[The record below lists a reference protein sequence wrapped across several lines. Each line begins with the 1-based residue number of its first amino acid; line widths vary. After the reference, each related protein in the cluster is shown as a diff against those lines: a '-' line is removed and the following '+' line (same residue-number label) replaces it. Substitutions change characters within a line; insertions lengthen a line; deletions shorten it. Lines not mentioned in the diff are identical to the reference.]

1 MQPIDPGI
9 RKLAQV
15 ALVCRDIHA
24 AIARWSAVLGVPPP
38 APITTEPGLQ
48 RSMTFRGVPSDAR
61 CHLAFFD
68 LGGVQLELI
77 QPLGGESS
85 WQEGLDRNGEGFH
98 HLGFWVEDVD
108 RAKAGLAAQGA
119 PELHAGK
126 FQGGGYVYVES
137 APSLGVTLELLYREP
152 KPASAGSAG

>member
-1 MQPIDPGI
+1 MTPIDPGI

-24 AIARWSAVLGVPPP
+24 AVARWSAVLGVPPP
-38 APITTEPGLQ
+38 KVLTTDPG
-48 RSMTFRGVPSDAR
+48 SKCAMVFRGRPSDAQ

-77 QPLGGESS
+77 QPLGGDSS

-98 HLGFWVEDVD
+98 HLGFQVENVEQ
-108 RAKAGLAAQGA
+108 AKAKLAEQGA
-119 PELHAGK
+119 PELHSGT
-126 FQGGGYVYVES
+126 FTGGGYVYVES
-137 APSLGVTLELLYREP
+137 APSLGVTLELLYRR
-152 KPASAGSAG
+152 

>member
-1 MQPIDPGI
+1 MTPVDPGI

-15 ALVCRDIHA
+15 AIVCRDIHA

-38 APITTEPGLQ
+38 KPITTDPGSQ
-48 RSMTFRGVPSDAR
+48 CAMTFRGRPSDAQ

-77 QPLGGESS
+77 QPLGGDSS

-98 HLGFWVEDVD
+98 HLGFHVENVEQ
-108 RAKAGLAAQGA
+108 AKANLAAQGA
-119 PELHAGK
+119 PELHSGT
-126 FQGGGYVYVES
+126 FTGGGYVYVES
-137 APSLGVTLELLYREP
+137 APALGVTLELLYRR
-152 KPASAGSAG
+152 